1 LVEHILAEDK
11 IPVLTEVYKPKPAL
25 KAEVN
30 HTSEVNADLVAKVMA
45 QVRPRLEFEITEFV
59 LEELKSEIKKAHN
72 NVIDSTKSFVDK
84 TKADLKTE
92 LPQMYQESV
101 KLAQGDIK
109 SLKKT
114 VLDEVLM
121 ATRKGMAE
129 FQESIVREYQQQI
142 NETLAAIGKRA
153 EEIASEQIGVMHS
166 RVGTMQQEA
175 FTKLKQE
182 FVVEKETI
190 LSAATD
196 EIKTTF
202 SSQINDGQE
211 KLKESIEASLNKAI
225 PDMESRLRAQLVT
238 ELQQL
243 LLKVKFVLPE

>member
-1 LVEHILAEDK
+1 
-11 IPVLTEVYKPKPAL
+11 
-25 KAEVN
+25 
-30 HTSEVNADLVAKVMA
+30 MA

>member
-1 LVEHILAEDK
+1 MAEDK
-11 IPVLTEVYKPKPAL
+11 IPVLTEVYKPKPTL
-25 KAEVN
+25 KAEV
-30 HTSEVNADLVAKVMA
+30 TQASEVNADLVAKVTA
-45 QVRPRLEFEITEFV
+45 QVRPRLESEITEFV

-72 NVIDSTKSFVDK
+72 NVIDSTQSFVDK

-101 KLAQGDIK
+101 KLAQGDIEA
-109 SLKKT
+109 LKKT

-121 ATRKGMAE
+121 ATRKDMAE

-153 EEIASEQIGVMHS
+153 EESASEQIGVMHS

-182 FVVEKETI
+182 FVVEKETM

-225 PDMESRLRAQLVT
+225 PGMESRLRAQLVT
-238 ELQQL
+238 ELQEL

>member
-1 LVEHILAEDK
+1 MAEDK
-11 IPVLTEVYKPKPAL
+11 IPVLTEVYKPKPAS
-25 KAEVN
+25 KVEVSQ
-30 HTSEVNADLVAKVMA
+30 TSEVSADLVAKVTA
-45 QVRPRLEFEITEFV
+45 QVRPRLESEITEFV
-59 LEELKSEIKKAHN
+59 LDELKTEIKKAHHD
-72 NVIDSTKSFVDK
+72 VIASTQSFVDK

-101 KLAQGDIK
+101 KLAQVDIDAM
-109 SLKKT
+109 KKT
-114 VLDEVLM
+114 VLDEAQIELRNEM
-121 ATRKGMAE
+121 IE
-129 FQESIVREYQQQI
+129 FQETVIREHQQQI
-142 NETLAAIGKRA
+142 NEALAGIAKRA
-153 EEIASEQIGVMHS
+153 EESASEQIGIMHS
-166 RVGTMQQEA
+166 RVGTLQQEA

-182 FVVEKETI
+182 FVVEKDTM

-225 PDMESRLRAQLVT
+225 PGMESRLRAQLVT

>member
-1 LVEHILAEDK
+1 MAEDK

-30 HTSEVNADLVAKVMA
+30 HTSEVNADLVAKVTA
-45 QVRPRLEFEITEFV
+45 QVRPRLESEITEFV

-72 NVIDSTKSFVDK
+72 NVIDSTQSFVDK

-101 KLAQGDIK
+101 KLAQGGDIEA
-109 SLKKT
+109 LKKT

-121 ATRKGMAE
+121 ATRKDMAE

-153 EEIASEQIGVMHS
+153 EESASEQIGVMHS

-182 FVVEKETI
+182 FVVEKETM

-202 SSQINDGQE
+202 SSQINDGQD

-225 PDMESRLRAQLVT
+225 PGMESRLRAQLVT
-238 ELQQL
+238 ELQEL

>member
-1 LVEHILAEDK
+1 MAEDK
-11 IPVLTEVYKPKPAL
+11 IPVLTEVYKPKAAA
-25 KAEVN
+25 KVEVN
-30 HTSEVNADLVAKVMA
+30 QISEVTADLVAKVTA
-45 QVRPRLEFEITEFV
+45 QVRPRLESEITEFV
-59 LEELKSEIKKAHN
+59 LDELKLEIKKAHN
-72 NVIDSTKSFVDK
+72 NVIASTQSFVDK

-101 KLAQGDIK
+101 RLAQGDIDA
-109 SLKKT
+109 LKKT

-121 ATRKGMAE
+121 ATRKEMAE

-153 EEIASEQIGVMHS
+153 EESATEQIGIMHS

-175 FTKLKQE
+175 FTKLRQE
-182 FVVEKETI
+182 FGVEKDSMI
-190 LSAATD
+190 NAATA
-196 EIKTTF
+196 EVKMAF
-202 SSQINDGQE
+202 SSQMTEGQE
-211 KLKESIEASLNKAI
+211 KLKEAIEAALNKAI
-225 PDMESRLRAQLVT
+225 PGMESRLRAELVK

>member
-1 LVEHILAEDK
+1 
-11 IPVLTEVYKPKPAL
+11 
-25 KAEVN
+25 
-30 HTSEVNADLVAKVMA
+30 HTSEVNADLVAKVTA
-45 QVRPRLEFEITEFV
+45 QVRLRLESEITEFV
-59 LEELKSEIKKAHN
+59 LEGLKSEIKKAHN
-72 NVIDSTKSFVDK
+72 NVIDSTQSFVDK

-101 KLAQGDIK
+101 KLAQGDIEA
-109 SLKKT
+109 LKKT

-121 ATRKGMAE
+121 ATRKDMAE

-142 NETLAAIGKRA
+142 NETLDAIGKRA
-153 EEIASEQIGVMHS
+153 EESASEQIGVMHS

-182 FVVEKETI
+182 FVVEKETM

>member
-1 LVEHILAEDK
+1 
-11 IPVLTEVYKPKPAL
+11 
-25 KAEVN
+25 
-30 HTSEVNADLVAKVMA
+30 
-45 QVRPRLEFEITEFV
+45 
-59 LEELKSEIKKAHN
+59 
-72 NVIDSTKSFVDK
+72 
-84 TKADLKTE
+84 
-92 LPQMYQESV
+92 MYQESV
-101 KLAQGDIK
+101 KLAQGDIEA
-109 SLKKT
+109 LKKT